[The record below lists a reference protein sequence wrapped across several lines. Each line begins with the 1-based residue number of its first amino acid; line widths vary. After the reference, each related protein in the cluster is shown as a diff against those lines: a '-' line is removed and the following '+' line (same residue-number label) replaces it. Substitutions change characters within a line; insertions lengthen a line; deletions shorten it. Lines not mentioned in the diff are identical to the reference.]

1 MSETA
6 WAGVEAIRCPE
17 IGCDWHVDQG
27 FPSREQHQFNLD
39 ALTGHQLRE
48 HPAAHIAADR
58 YGSPSLEEIM
68 RVECPFKDE
77 AMRAAFY
84 VGWLAGMR

>member
-1 MSETA
+1 MIEPPK
-6 WAGVEAIRCPE
+6 IIQCPS
-17 IGCDWHVDQG
+17 CDWHV
-27 FPSREQHQFNLD
+27 EQPFASELTNQFNLD
-39 ALTGHQLRE
+39 ALTGHQQRVHVE
-48 HPAAHIAADR
+48 ER

-68 RVECPFKDE
+68 RVERPFKEE